1 MDNKTQNILQKFS
14 KQKVELGLVEDAKKL
29 ITKIAAAQRTSNT
42 IRDNAADIVGTLYS
56 LRDKADS
63 VRKRLDAT
71 IDDLKESVKKSE
83 RIIAQFK
90 TTSKELGVEPN
101 KIREYDMLNNSIGTI
116 QAQIK
121 NLESYRNDL
130 KSIK

>member
-1 MDNKTQNILQKFS
+1 MDYKQKEILQKFAS
-14 KQKVELGLVEDAKKL
+14 QKVDLGLVEDAKKL
-29 ITKIAAAQRTSNT
+29 IAKIAAAQRTGNT
-42 IRDNAADIVGTLYS
+42 ISDDARNIVGSLFS

-63 VRKRLDAT
+63 VKKRLDAT
-71 IDDLKESVKKSE
+71 IDDLKDSVKKSE

-101 KIREYDMLNNSIGTI
+101 KIREYDVLNNSIGTI

-130 KSIK
+130 KTIK